1 MECRKCK
8 KEITDES
15 LFCNFCGAKQETVK
29 KPNGRTRGNGEG
41 TVFRRGKT
49 WTARVILGWWVDDKG
64 SLHPQSRTKGGFKT
78 KKEALEYIP
87 ELKNGVTRNPDAGIT
102 FQNLYNRFMEMHE
115 QKVSDTT
122 YGCYKAAYGHYKAV
136 WGLRFA
142 ELGVD
147 DLQNCLDNCHA
158 GRRTKENMKA
168 LGTLMYKYAISR
180 NICSTNYA
188 QFLYV
193 GNDKKGTRPS
203 FSLEQVEIIRKAVG
217 KIPGADYVYFMIY
230 TGYRPTEML
239 SLTRESYHKNGDIE
253 YLVGGAKTEAGRDR
267 NMTISPKIRQI
278 VLERVVRAD
287 PWLFPREDGKQMDER
302 YFREEI
308 FYPVLSACG
317 IQHIP
322 DKDHP
327 AYYVPYSCRHTFANL
342 MKAVTG
348 SDTDKAALM
357 GHSDASMTKY
367 YQSADLN
374 SLLCIT
380 NNI

>member
-8 KEITDES
+8 KEIPDES
-15 LFCNFCGAKQETVK
+15 LFCNFCGSKQESQ
-29 KPNGRTRGNGEG
+29 PRSRRIRANGEG
-41 TVFRRGKT
+41 CAYKRGKT
-49 WTARVILGWWVDDKG
+49 WTARIVLGYWVDDDG
-64 SLHPQSRTKGGFKT
+64 TMHPHLRTKSGFKSKREALDYIPQL
-78 KKEALEYIP
+78 KKEAT
-87 ELKNGVTRNPDAGIT
+87 KNPDINIS
-102 FQNLYNRFMEMHE
+102 FQQLYNRFMEVHE
-115 QKVSDTT
+115 QKVSESTCA
-122 YGCYKAAYGHYKAV
+122 CYRAAYNHYKPV

-142 ELGVD
+142 DLGVD
-147 DLQNCLDNCHA
+147 DLQECLDDCPS

-168 LGTLMYKYAISR
+168 LGTLMYKYAVSR
-180 NICSTNYA
+180 NICRTNYA
-188 QFLYV
+188 QYLYV
-193 GNDKKGTRPS
+193 GNEKKGTHPS
-203 FSLEQVEIIRKAVG
+203 FSLDQVETIRKAVG
-217 KIPGADYVYFMIY
+217 RIPGADYVYCMIY
-230 TGYRPTEML
+230 TGYRPSEML
-239 SLTRESYHKNGDIE
+239 ALTRDSYHKDGDID
-253 YLVGGAKTEAGRDR
+253 YLVGGIKTEAGRDR

-278 VLERVVRAD
+278 VLGRVMRAN

-302 YFREEI
+302 YFREAI
-308 FYPVLSACG
+308 FYPVLAACG

-327 AYYVPYSCRHTFANL
+327 AHYVPYSCRHTFANL

>member
-8 KEITDES
+8 KEIPEGS
-15 LFCNFCGAKQETVK
+15 LFCNHCGAKQEATPRK
-29 KPNGRTRGNGEG
+29 KRRSNGEG
-41 TVFRRGKT
+41 SAIKRGNT
-49 WTARVILGWWVDDKG
+49 WTARIILGYWIDDKG
-64 SLHPQSRTKGGFKT
+64 SMHPHLRTKGGFASKR
-78 KKEALEYIP
+78 EALDYIP
-87 ELKNGVTRNPDAGIT
+87 ELKKASSLNPERTIS
-102 FQNLYNRFMEMHE
+102 FQQLYDRFMETHE
-115 QKVSDTT
+115 EKISESTA
-122 YGCYKAAYGHYKAV
+122 YCYRSAFKHYKPV

-147 DLQNCLDNCHA
+147 DLQECLDSCPA

-193 GNDKKGTRPS
+193 GSEKKGTRPS
-203 FSLEQVEIIRKAVG
+203 FTSEQVETIRKAVG
-217 KIPGADYVYFMIY
+217 KVYGADYVYCMIY
-230 TGYRPTEML
+230 TGYRPSEML
-239 SLTRESYHKNGDIE
+239 GLTRDSYHKDGDID
-253 YLVGGAKTEAGRDR
+253 YLVGGIKTEAGRDR

-278 VLERVVRAD
+278 ILERVMQAD
-287 PWLFPREDGKQMDER
+287 PYLFPRKDGKQMDER

-308 FYPVLSACG
+308 FYPVLAACG

-322 DKDHP
+322 DKEHP

-342 MKAVTG
+342 MKAVSG

-367 YQSADLN
+367 YQSADLD
-374 SLLCIT
+374 SISCIT
-380 NNI
+380 NKI